1 MPVFDKEEAEQK
13 FDDDNPIVEV
23 PDDSEP
29 DVNNDW
35 ILDEDE
41 ELAQITAFNAA
52 KE

>member
-1 MPVFDKEEAEQK
+1 MPEFDKEEAEQK
-13 FDDDNPIVEV
+13 FDDENPVIEV

-41 ELAQITAFNAA
+41 ELA
-52 KE
+52 